1 MTREEIRKNL
11 NVIDIDIN
19 GNNIPPSVKDLQP
32 LIFKDGDSVCV
43 MQGESPM
50 DGIFG
55 CGKTPEEA
63 MADFQ
68 RNYEKEKENSA

>member
-1 MTREEIRKNL
+1 MTREEIRKSL
-11 NVIDIDIN
+11 NVIEIDVN
-19 GNNIPPSVKDLQP
+19 GQDVPPSVKDLQP

-55 CGKTPEEA
+55 WGKTTKEA
-63 MADFQ
+63 MEDFQ
-68 RNYEKEKENSA
+68 RN